1 MIEPKF
7 VSKDELTRRE
17 GYIQKSRDAMKEL
30 RAQRLVLAKEGKST
44 KEIDDKIDFYIDDIQ
59 TATKILLKDTK
70 DFNAYNRWEKQKE
83 LQARTL
89 PTATRDAMPYEDY
102 EIELAREYSHEDED
116 MVELALKLNRT
127 YYGIEML
134 LRKGR
139 HGKNGQYTSIN

>member
-59 TATKILLKDTK
+59 TATKILDKDTK
-70 DFNAYNRWEKQKE
+70 DFNAYNRWEKTK
-83 LQARTL
+83 RVTSSN
-89 PTATRDAMPYEDY
+89 
-102 EIELAREYSHEDED
+102 I
-116 MVELALKLNRT
+116 T
-127 YYGIEML
+127 YCHKRRYAI
-134 LRKGR
+134 
-139 HGKNGQYTSIN
+139 